1 MTTNERREKEIDQL
15 MLTGMTREEAK
26 DFIEYWD
33 RAEKMVQLSNM
44 IAA

>member
-15 MLTGMTREEAK
+15 VTTGMTREEAE
-26 DFIEYWD
+26 DFLNYWD
-33 RAEKMVQLSNM
+33 RAEDMVQLSNM